1 MKRLLTCLT
10 SAEAVL
16 SRFIR
21 RVVTI
26 LVTFVTMGSLATL
39 VATSSSSA
47 TTTSASTLLAT
58 ALHDAL
64 GATSVHEVAL
74 TTQSSTT
81 EQEDNDIGVQAGIQQ
96 FAFSNGALADV
107 IALDAQK
114 KLYIRGNTYAI
125 TNFFGLDLV
134 DPATYANEWLLVT
147 PKDSNYGAVAL
158 ATTLKSDF
166 DVSIDLKGHLVLGPL
181 TTKDGQRVRAITG
194 TIPAQDGNPSYH
206 ATVYVSVGAR
216 PLPVSLTATISGAT
230 YKVTWTK
237 WNEKL
242 KVSAPNGATA
252 EPVTTSVQ

>member
-1 MKRLLTCLT
+1 VARLLVAGAT
-10 SAEAVL
+10 V
-16 SRFIR
+16 
-21 RVVTI
+21 
-26 LVTFVTMGSLATL
+26 GSLTTLVSGSGSSAATL
-39 VATSSSSA
+39 
-47 TTTSASTLLAT
+47 SASSLLGA

-64 GATSVHEVAL
+64 SETSVHEVAL

-81 EQEDNDIGVQAGIQQ
+81 EQEDNDIGTNGGIQQ

-107 IALDAQK
+107 IALDSQK

-158 ATTLKSDF
+158 ATTIKSDF
-166 DVSIDLKGHLVLGPL
+166 DVSIDLQGHLTLGPV

-194 TIPAQDGNPSYH
+194 TVPEQDGNSSYH
-206 ATVYVSVGAR
+206 ATVYVSDSAR
-216 PLPVSLTATISGAT
+216 PLPVSLSATISGAT
-230 YKVTWTK
+230 YKVTWSK
-237 WNEKL
+237 WGERL
-242 KVSAPNGATA
+242 KVKAPKGATA